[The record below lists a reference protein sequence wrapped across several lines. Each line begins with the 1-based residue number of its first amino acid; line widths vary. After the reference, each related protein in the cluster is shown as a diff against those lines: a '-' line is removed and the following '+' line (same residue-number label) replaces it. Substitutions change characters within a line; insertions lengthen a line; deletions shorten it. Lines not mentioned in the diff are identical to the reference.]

1 MPISGG
7 STVHS
12 GEGKAAE
19 TRHAKAGSLS
29 DPGMMGSLAE
39 EETG

>member
-1 MPISGG
+1 MPVSVLGR
-7 STVHS
+7 TP

-19 TRHAKAGSLS
+19 TWGAKAGRLS